1 MVFTTAYF
9 KKALLDIAEVIEKEK
24 DYLSD
29 LDRAIGDGDHG
40 VTMSIGWQAIKE
52 KLQEFSDESDCSDLC
67 KAVGMTFLNA
77 VGSSVGPLY
86 ATAFIRGAA
95 VLQGKKELND
105 EDIVGFWVAA
115 VRGIQER
122 GKAEPGDKTMMDTW
136 LPAVDSLQSA
146 HREGKGL
153 ADCLEAAVAAGE
165 KGMQSTK
172 DMLSLKGRSSRIGE
186 RALGHQDPGATSA
199 YMLLASFHQS
209 LKSFEQD
216 AKRNPS

>member
-1 MVFTTAYF
+1 MLTTADF
-9 KKALLDIAEVIEKEK
+9 KKALFDMADIIEKEK
-24 DYLSD
+24 DYLSE

-40 VTMSIGWQAIKE
+40 VTMSIGWQAIKA
-52 KLQEFSDESDCSDLC
+52 KLQEFSDHSDCSDIC

-95 VLQGKKELND
+95 VFQGKVELNQ
-105 EDIVGFWVAA
+105 EDIVNFWVAA

-136 LPAVDSLQSA
+136 LPAMDALQSA
-146 HREGKGL
+146 HRDGKDL
-153 ADCLEAAVAAGE
+153 ISCLEAAVIAAE
-165 KGMQSTK
+165 KGMQATK

-186 RALGHQDPGATSA
+186 RAMGHQDPGATSA
-199 YMLLASFHQS
+199 YLLLASFYETV
-209 LKSFEQD
+209 KSQLQG
-216 AKRNPS
+216 N